1 MAKTS
6 FRAGVGAAGNSSACT
21 TALEKQNPTPTPFLR
36 DQPKFRRLLADPN
49 PDLLPDHALS
59 AHSSAGRDPKPLT
72 AAWSTGPEEENPG
85 VPPGLVPSQ
94 RDTSGFSRCRPS
106 PLPPYSRPPL
116 RDARG
121 PPASGSALN
130 PPPSPLPPS
139 PARGCPRPSEPT
151 PSTGG
156 GARYSPAV
164 PAEAGRRRRS
174 TARLGAGLGTAPA
187 PPRGG
192 TAGTALS
199 PAPRALRGA

>member
-6 FRAGVGAAGNSSACT
+6 FRAGVGAARNSSACT
-21 TALEKQNPTPTPFLR
+21 AALEKQNPTPTPFLR

-130 PPPSPLPPS
+130 PHPPTHP
-139 PARGCPRPSEPT
+139 PRPGAAPGPRSRP
-151 PSTGG
+151 PVLTGSPG
-156 GARYSPAV
+156 RGWAAAAELGSGQGWARP
-164 PAEAGRRRRS
+164 
-174 TARLGAGLGTAPA
+174 
-187 PPRGG
+187 PPRRGVG
-192 TAGTALS
+192 
-199 PAPRALRGA
+199 LREPH